1 MTSPKNAYDKL
12 RVRRAAARLD
22 EIKKQ
27 LDISEHI
34 HGPGFRLEQKK
45 ALAGLES
52 EIIDDI
58 RLKKKKRP
66 KKSPPPPPPPPP
78 PKKLKSALLKGKG
91 KSKGAKKKVSFK

>member
-1 MTSPKNAYDKL
+1 MTSPKNAYDIK
-12 RVRRAAARLD
+12 VRRASARLD

-27 LDISEHI
+27 LNIPEHI
-34 HGPGFRLEQKK
+34 HGPGIRLEQKK

-66 KKSPPPPPPPPP
+66 KKSPPPPPPP
-78 PKKLKSALLKGKG
+78 KKLKSALRKGKR

>member
-27 LDISEHI
+27 LNIPEHI

-66 KKSPPPPPPPPP
+66 KKSPPPPPPQP
-78 PKKLKSALLKGKG
+78 PKKLKSALRKGKG